1 MKMGD
6 NGFRPALN
14 VQFANDAEALVI
26 IKADVNNEGSDASLL
41 APMYDEVCEDYC
53 RPEQYLADGGFS
65 KKDGVSHLE
74 AHGTR
79 FYGKLF
85 NEKKLLE
92 QGKDP
97 YAAKPQEDE
106 YFTGF
111 RKRMGTVEAQAIYR
125 QRAPAAEFPNAVCRN
140 QGLIQFSVR
149 GLAKAKAQVL
159 WHALSYNF
167 RRFMNLEDKKTG
179 RNYLEVLM
187 TS

>member
-1 MKMGD
+1 MCIRD
-6 NGFRPALN
+6 
-14 VQFANDAEALVI
+14 
-26 IKADVNNEGSDASLL
+26 
-41 APMYDEVCEDYC
+41 
-53 RPEQYLADGGFS
+53 
-65 KKDGVSHLE
+65 
-74 AHGTR
+74 R